1 MQHKSLPAE
10 FKVHAEKREIE
21 GYAATF
27 GNSPAK
33 FGPHLQWA
41 TSTSPCLV
49 INLHP

>member
-27 GNSPAK
+27 GNVDAVSDCGGPDAPPA
-33 FGPHLQWA
+33 
-41 TSTSPCLV
+41 
-49 INLHP
+49 